1 MPPCQRRSALEF
13 TRHTHGR
20 KNCSVLCRLL
30 DSSMNTF
37 CATASL
43 IYCVTGLRIWIF
55 IPHMLPGSIDY
66 IFRLSP
72 HRFPPLEWPFL
83 IFTKYKDMW
92 MLLQP
97 DESWSA
103 LGQSVASPRPRNVN
117 AFFGRYEEILFFVYL
132 ACLLTDSQWHSTW
145 RERITCVRHWRDSNL
160 LIVWDSEMVHPIGS
174 TLCIR

>member
-1 MPPCQRRSALEF
+1 LCNASYIHVAYRRAAEVNRRAILLWHARRHWLAARTDQLSWSFITCMPPCQRRSALEF

-97 DESWSA
+97 DES
-103 LGQSVASPRPRNVN
+103 
-117 AFFGRYEEILFFVYL
+117 
-132 ACLLTDSQWHSTW
+132 
-145 RERITCVRHWRDSNL
+145 
-160 LIVWDSEMVHPIGS
+160 
-174 TLCIR
+174 